1 MNKKQ
6 PDGVSPGEMLRV
18 SVDMSGKSQQEF
30 AKSVGMNVWQLSHV
44 MANRRPITP
53 KTALKLA
60 TATDLTAEQWLII
73 QAKFD
78 LQKAMA
84 VSRG

>member
-1 MNKKQ
+1 MSKKHN
-6 PDGVSPGEMLRV
+6 DGVSPGEMLRV
-18 SVDMSGKSQQEF
+18 SVEASGKSYQEF
-30 AKSVGMNVWQLSHV
+30 AKSVGMNAWQLSHV

-73 QAKFD
+73 QAKFE